1 MDGTLNDRNWAA
13 LTAPRSIALVGASER
28 ITGVSFT
35 NRFLAN
41 NEQLAFPGEIHL
53 INPNRATIFGR
64 PCHASLTALTRERG
78 APDCVIVVLPED
90 KVVPAVE
97 EAIACGARALMIHS
111 GGFLEAGA
119 EGQERQERITALC
132 RAAGVA
138 LIGPNCLGFVGVASQ
153 VALYGSPLPPAL
165 PAGPIAAITQSGSVA
180 STFFQLGAQ
189 FGMSFLAS
197 TGNEAV
203 TSSEELLERAVAD
216 RSTEL
221 VVMFLETLRDP
232 PRFIRAAQAARR
244 AGKQII
250 ALKVGLTE
258 RGGLVSR
265 GHTGAIAGDGAVYRQ
280 AFDQQGVILA
290 EDFDELEQT
299 VRLFMRLRRKPVG
312 PRIAILGTSGGKLGS
327 ATDSAVE
334 LGLALAHPSAET
346 VARLQEVLCLPASTV
361 PRLPLDVGI
370 GFRSPAAYGDRFRA
384 CMRVLDQDPGVD
396 VLAVLHDLEVPDD
409 NAPSLNGEIVR
420 AVAAEAGSLQKPVLV
435 FSSHSGR
442 ASRKLLT
449 EVTAQGLAVL
459 EGARPSL
466 RALWHLTRPRRPAP
480 ALTPAASD
488 PGRVQHWLREQ
499 AAGAC
504 RLDDVMALL
513 AGQGIPVAP
522 LHAIASPEQ
531 ARERLLQIGGRA
543 VMKVD
548 APDLIHK
555 SDSGGVVLGIVT
567 LDEAVAAWRKLGAH
581 PACRGGQGR
590 VLMGAQLDAGTEVYV
605 GAKWDAAFGAT
616 IVFGLGGRLVE
627 VLGKTALAIAPL
639 DKAAALDL
647 VERSGARKL
656 LAGYRGGP
664 EADLDALAEA
674 IVRVGQLAQA
684 LGDRLEA
691 LDLNPI
697 IVNPAHPAGCA
708 VDARLLLR

>member
-1 MDGTLNDRNWAA
+1 MDGTLDDRSWAA

-41 NEQLAFPGEIHL
+41 NEQLAYPGEIHL

-64 PCHASLTALTRERG
+64 PCHVSLTALTRQCG
-78 APDCVIVVLPED
+78 APHCVLIVLPED
-90 KVVPAVE
+90 KVVSAVE
-97 EAIACGARALMIHS
+97 EAIACGARALMVHS

-119 EGQERQERITALC
+119 EGQERQERIAALC

-138 LIGPNCLGFVGVASQ
+138 LIGPNCLGFVGVASR

-180 STFFQLGAQ
+180 STFFQLGVQ

-203 TSSEELLERAVAD
+203 TTSEELLERAVAD
-216 RSTEL
+216 PSTEL
-221 VVMFLETLRDP
+221 VLMFLETLRDP
-232 PRFIRAAQAARR
+232 PRFVRAAQAARR
-244 AGKQII
+244 AGKPII

-280 AFDQQGVILA
+280 AFDQHGVVLVD
-290 EDFDELEQT
+290 DFDELEQT
-299 VRLFMRLRRKPVG
+299 VRLFMRMRRKPAG
-312 PRIAILGTSGGKLGS
+312 SRIAILGTSGGKLGS
-327 ATDSAVE
+327 ATDTAVE
-334 LGLALAHPSAET
+334 LGLALATPSSDT
-346 VARLQEVLCLPASTV
+346 VAKLQEVLSLPASTV

-370 GFRSPAAYGDRFRA
+370 GFRSSAPYGERFQA
-384 CMRVLDQDPGVD
+384 CLRVLDEDPGVD
-396 VLAVLHDLEVPDD
+396 VLAVLHDLEVPDEK
-409 NAPSLNGEIVR
+409 ALSLNNEIVR
-420 AVAAEAGSLQKPVLV
+420 AVAAEAGYLRKPVLV

-442 ASRKLLT
+442 ASRKLLDD
-449 EVTAQGLAVL
+449 VTAQGLPVL
-459 EGARPSL
+459 EGARPAL
-466 RALWHLTRPRRPAP
+466 RALWHLTRPRLAARA
-480 ALTPAASD
+480 ATPAVAD
-488 PGRVQHWLREQ
+488 DAGVVDWLRQ
-499 AAGAC
+499 QGAGPC
-504 RLDDVMALL
+504 RLDAVMDLL
-513 AGQGIPVAP
+513 ARQGIPVAP
-522 LHAIASPEQ
+522 LRAIASLEQ
-531 ARERLLQIGGRA
+531 ARAGLLQVGGRA

-555 SDSGGVVLGIVT
+555 SDSGGVMLGIVT
-567 LDEAVAAWRKLGAH
+567 PDDAETAWRKLSEH

-590 VLMGAQLDAGTEVYV
+590 VLIGAQLDIGTELYV
-605 GAKWDAAFGAT
+605 GAKWDDSFGAVV
-616 IVFGLGGRLVE
+616 VFGLGGRLVE
-627 VLGKTALAIAPL
+627 VLDRTALAIAPL

-664 EADLDALAEA
+664 EADLDVLADT
-674 IVRVGQLAQA
+674 IVRVACLAQA

-697 IVNPAHPAGCA
+697 MVNSAHPAGCA
-708 VDARLLLR
+708 VDARILLR